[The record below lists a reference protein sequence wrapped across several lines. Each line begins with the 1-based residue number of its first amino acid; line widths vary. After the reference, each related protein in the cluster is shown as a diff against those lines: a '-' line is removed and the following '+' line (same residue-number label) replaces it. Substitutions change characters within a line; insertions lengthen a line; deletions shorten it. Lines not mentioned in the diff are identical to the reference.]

1 MGLTLKADDYG
12 PEKFKLLLDLFVN
25 PYQILASHF
34 QLAF

>member
-25 PYQILASHF
+25 LLIRFWQAIF
-34 QLAF
+34 N